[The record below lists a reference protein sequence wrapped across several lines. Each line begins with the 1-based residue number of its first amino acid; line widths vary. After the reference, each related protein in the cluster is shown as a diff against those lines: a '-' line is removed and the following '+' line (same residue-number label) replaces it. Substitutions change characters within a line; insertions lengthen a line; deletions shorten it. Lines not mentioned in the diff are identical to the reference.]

1 MANKVV
7 AKLFKHGGS
16 QALRLPKE
24 FRFKGGSVK
33 LSKQGNGVLIE
44 PEAFDVDAWL
54 KELRENAVPD
64 FMIEG
69 RDQPEM
75 PPDGPNPF
83 DE

>member
-1 MANKVV
+1 MGDHAL

-16 QALRLPKE
+16 QAVRLPKE
-24 FRFKGGSVK
+24 FRFKGDRVR
-33 LSKQGNGVLIE
+33 LTRQGNKVIIE
-44 PEAFDVDAWL
+44 PEAFDVEAWL
-54 KELRENAVPD
+54 KDMHETAVPD

-75 PPDGPNPF
+75 PLDGPNPF

>member
-1 MANKVV
+1 MSNRVV

-24 FRFKGGSVK
+24 FRFKGEKVK
-33 LSKQGNGVLIE
+33 LSKLGNGVLIE
-44 PEAFDVDAWL
+44 PDGFDVGEWL
-54 KELRENAVPD
+54 KLMRENAVPD